1 MSLLQAVHKEKKN
14 QFHISPSLGSSI
26 NQLYIYMKHLVHYMM
41 HLVTH
46 MCACIYSLVDELLGR
61 MNITRVIVK
70 RNMAFLYYIALIC
83 ILMHLPT
90 FSKSFLYKVL

>member
-26 NQLYIYMKHLVHYMM
+26 NQLYIYMKHLVHYTM

-46 MCACIYSLVDELLGR
+46 MCMHVF
-61 MNITRVIVK
+61 IVW
-70 RNMAFLYYIALIC
+70 
-83 ILMHLPT
+83 
-90 FSKSFLYKVL
+90 